1 MFEEKWLLKTDL
13 VDSFSA
19 VFVGSG
25 NCLAILLAHLQQ
37 NF

>member
-1 MFEEKWLLKTDL
+1 MFEEKRLLKTDL

-25 NCLAILLAHLQQ
+25 NHLTILLAHLQR